1 LGSRCHGVPVAC
13 VIVVPALVV
22 IGVSGPVG
30 DAVAGIVVGGEAG
43 ILDDV
48 AYDIFCGDLFV
59 FFFNTET

>member
-1 LGSRCHGVPVAC
+1 
-13 VIVVPALVV
+13 LVV